1 MQIMTESQFKEFL
14 SKKGLIE
21 KAINYEHQLLLK
33 SKIISMYKQYLE
45 LKQKGE
51 L

>member
-14 SKKGLIE
+14 YKKGLI
-21 KAINYEHQLLLK
+21 KNAINYEHHLLLK
-33 SKIISMYKQYLE
+33 SKVQDMYKQYLE

>member
-21 KAINYEHQLLLK
+21 NAINYEHHLLLK
-33 SKIISMYKQYLE
+33 SKIKSMYKQYLE

>member
-21 KAINYEHQLLLK
+21 NAINYEHHLLLK
-33 SKIISMYKQYLE
+33 FKIQSMYKQYVE

>member
-1 MQIMTESQFKEFL
+1 MQMMTESQFKEFL
-14 SKKGLIE
+14 YKKGLIE
-21 KAINYEHQLLLK
+21 NAINYEHRLLLK
-33 SKIISMYKQYLE
+33 SKIKSMYEQYVE

>member
-21 KAINYEHQLLLK
+21 NAISYEHHLLLK
-33 SKIISMYKQYLE
+33 SKIKSMYKQYLE